1 MQRSD
6 DFATR
11 RQHLTGLSEAELEQR
26 FWLLADKIMQPL
38 VDLAEKHTSPSIERS
53 VLLRLGI
60 SSVEA
65 GSLVTRVMELGL
77 LGKGAG
83 HVLIAMAKLNN
94 CTINVA
100 AEKIMTP
107 EGGEQMLQHFK
118 GGKR

>member
-11 RQHLTGLSEAELEQR
+11 RQHLAVLSEAELEKR
-26 FWLLADKIMQPL
+26 FWFLADKIMQPL

-53 VLLRLGI
+53 VLLRMGI

-65 GSLVTRVMELGL
+65 GSLVKRVMELGL

-83 HVLIAMAKLNN
+83 HVLVAMAKLNS
-94 CTINVA
+94 CSINEA
-100 AEKIMTP
+100 ADKLMTLQ
-107 EGGEQMLQHFK
+107 GGEQAVQHFK
-118 GGKR
+118 GGAH